1 MIKEKNG
8 LSKIKNIKYESL
20 KIQDYLKSEKFGP
33 KERNL
38 LYALRSRSYSA
49 KMNYKKMNSSNL
61 MCTLGCQNVED
72 QSHIFEKC
80 SAISTKEEQI
90 MLNSIFEDSYRQKD
104 AIQKILRIEQE
115 RIKLKEALESH
126 PAEAQKM
133 L

>member
-1 MIKEKNG
+1 
-8 LSKIKNIKYESL
+8 
-20 KIQDYLKSEKFGP
+20 
-33 KERNL
+33 
-38 LYALRSRSYSA
+38 
-49 KMNYKKMNSSNL
+49 
-61 MCTLGCQNVED
+61 MCTLGCQKFED

-80 SAISTKEEQI
+80 SALNTKKEHI
-90 MLNSIFEDSYRQKD
+90 MLNSIFQDLCRQKE